1 MEVNMDDW
9 QKLQLY
15 METHAQELRRE
26 AEQAR
31 LANGDPQGNRRRR
44 GRWILATAIL
54 VVLSAWWIF

>member
-1 MEVNMDDW
+1 MDDW

-31 LANGDPQGNRRRR
+31 LLQGNRYRP
-44 GRWILATAIL
+44 GGWILAMAIL

>member
-1 MEVNMDDW
+1 MDDW

-15 METHAQELRRE
+15 METHAQELRHE

-31 LANGDPQGNRRRR
+31 LANGESQGNRHRL
-44 GRWILATAIL
+44 GGWILATAIF

>member
-1 MEVNMDDW
+1 MDDW

-15 METHAQELRRE
+15 METHAQELRHE

-31 LANGDPQGNRRRR
+31 LLQGNRHRP
-44 GRWILATAIL
+44 GGWILATAIL